1 MLKIIYANPNEER
14 LLIFFLLINKAFKS
28 VKWQKIY
35 RGLNVENIVVRI
47 FNFLSLSHKAQVVKK

>member
-1 MLKIIYANPNEER
+1 MLKIIYVNPNEEC
-14 LLIFFLLINKAFKS
+14 LLIFFLLNNKVFKS

-47 FNFLSLSHKAQVVKK
+47 FSFLFLSHKAQVVKK